1 MAPLHSLS
9 LNNLTKQKRTWP
21 EWRGWL
27 GLETIPAG
35 PQVARADGRTDGRRP
50 FEVGD
55 ELDADVL
62 VAHAVGCLAWREESQ
77 VWEPKVRERRSSF
90 LPLAAVRLC

>member
-35 PQVARADGRTDGRRP
+35 PQVARADGRTHGRQP

-55 ELDADVL
+55 ELD
-62 VAHAVGCLAWREESQ
+62 AVGCLAWREESE